1 MTKLAIQIFGLIFR
15 EVFRA
20 NEQRQAADGAK
31 GTHQEVRPQPVQ
43 TDTKEEGKGT

>member
-20 NEQRQAADGAK
+20 NEQRQAADGAR
-31 GTHQEVRPQPVQ
+31 GTHQEVRPSPAK
-43 TDTKEEGKGT
+43 TFTKEEGKVT